1 MPKQP
6 GFWSVEDR
14 LGELSAQGDP
24 LEMLLEIVD
33 FELFRPVLDEA
44 LDAGDR
50 SKGGRPPFD
59 AVLKFKMLYLQA
71 QHGLSFEQAEHL
83 VRDRLSWMRFC
94 GLSIADPVPDANTL
108 WDFREALIAK
118 GALTLLFER
127 LDQAIKDAGYLP
139 MSGQIVDASLVAAP
153 RQRNTKGEKDAIK
166 GGKSAAEI
174 WPAQSSKAAQKDTD
188 ARWTMK
194 ITKGKVETD
203 GKVQPDIAIPAFGYK
218 SHISIDARHGFI
230 RRQIITSAAAHDG
243 ARLREGLIDRTN
255 TASSVWADTAYRS
268 KANEDFLAGAGK
280 TSQIHRRKPKG
291 KPMPKR
297 TARANS
303 RRSKVRARVEHVFA
317 HQKDRMNL
325 AIRSI
330 GIKRAEATIIM
341 ANIAYNLGRWRYW
354 QGRTVS
360 A

>member
-1 MPKQP
+1 LPKQL

-14 LGELSAQGDP
+14 LRELSEQGDP
-24 LEMLLEIVD
+24 LEKLQEIVD
-33 FELFRPVLDEA
+33 FELFRPVLMEA
-44 LDAGDR
+44 LGGGER

-71 QHGLSFEQAEHL
+71 RHGLSFEATEHL

-94 GLSIADPVPDANTL
+94 QLTLADPVPDGNTL
-108 WDFREALIAK
+108 WDFREALVAA
-118 GALTLLFER
+118 GTLDKLFGR

-153 RQRNTKGEKDAIK
+153 RQRNTEAEKAAIK
-166 GGKSAAEI
+166 AGQKAAEI
-174 WPAQSSKAAQKDTD
+174 WPGEPAKAAQKDTD
-188 ARWTMK
+188 ARWTVK
-194 ITKGKVETD
+194 TRKGKLGAD
-203 GKVQPDIAIPAFGYK
+203 GTIKREIAIPEFGYK
-218 SHISIDARHGFI
+218 SHISIDRRHGFI
-230 RRQIITSAAAHDG
+230 RRQKVTDAAAHDG
-243 ARLREGLIDRTN
+243 ARLREGLIDPSN

-268 KANEDFLAGAGK
+268 RANEDFLADCGRISRIHGK
-280 TSQIHRRKPKG
+280 KPLG

-297 TARANS
+297 TARANAAKS
-303 RRSKVRARVEHVFA
+303 RIRARVEHVFA
-317 HQKDRMNL
+317 QQKDRMHL

-341 ANIAYNLGRWRYW
+341 VNLAYNLGRWRW
-354 QGRTVS
+354 WEEKTAS